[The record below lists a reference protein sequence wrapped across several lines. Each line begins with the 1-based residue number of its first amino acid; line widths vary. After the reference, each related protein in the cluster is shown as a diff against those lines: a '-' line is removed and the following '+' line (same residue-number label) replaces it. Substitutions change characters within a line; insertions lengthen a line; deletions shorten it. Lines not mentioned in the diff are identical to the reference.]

1 MSNKLLTA
9 LGYAFVLLGFGVS
22 AGAKIID
29 DKKTDALITEK
40 VAEAIANQK

>member
-1 MSNKLLTA
+1 MNNKLLTA
-9 LGYAFVLLGFGVS
+9 LGYVFMVLGFGVS

-29 DKKTDALITEK
+29 DKKTDALIAEK